1 VPPLNVTFPVGVGLP
16 EPPLTVT
23 VTPSDWV
30 VVMLVEAGVTVTAG
44 VGGMMDALVRQTAG
58 A

>member
-1 VPPLNVTFPVGVGLP
+1 
-16 EPPLTVT
+16 LTVT

>member
-1 VPPLNVTFPVGVGLP
+1 MPLFNVTLPDGVGLP

-30 VVMLVEAGVTVTAG
+30 VVMLVEAGITVTAG
-44 VGGMMDALVRQTAG
+44 VGGMMDALVRQTTG
-58 A
+58 D